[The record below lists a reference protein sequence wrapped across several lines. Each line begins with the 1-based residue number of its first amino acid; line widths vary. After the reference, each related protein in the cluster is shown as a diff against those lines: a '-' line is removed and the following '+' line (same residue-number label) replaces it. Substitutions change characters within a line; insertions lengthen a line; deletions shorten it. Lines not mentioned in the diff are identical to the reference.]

1 MEATR
6 CSCFLLSQKLVSG
19 RDAMIQ
25 FPQAVSQ
32 LLDMEGTRRCTFLL
46 RCAGKIYPSNRICVS
61 FPQGAE
67 FLLGNLTR
75 GPIRTFCWGPGRFK
89 YIFWGSGIL
98 RDEEGRIWVF
108 GMEGLEINRLGTFPT
123 ENVGEGFAQGI
134 RLMPH
139 PPHWSLVH
147 PRQENMP

>member
-1 MEATR
+1 VLPPFAETR
-6 CSCFLLSQKLVSG
+6 VRARCHDSISSSCVPIAGYG
-19 RDAMIQ
+19 RDEALY
-25 FPQAVSQ
+25 FPSP
-32 LLDMEGTRRCTFLL
+32 L
-46 RCAGKIYPSNRICVS
+46 RWENISFNRICVS